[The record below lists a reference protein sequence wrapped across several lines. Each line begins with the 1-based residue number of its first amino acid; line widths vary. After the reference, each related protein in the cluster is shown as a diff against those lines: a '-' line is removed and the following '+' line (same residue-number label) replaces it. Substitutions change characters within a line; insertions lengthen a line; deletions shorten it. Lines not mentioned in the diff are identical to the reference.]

1 DLETGEIF
9 CDKLRQIYIEL
20 PYFTKTEAECE
31 TDFERWIYVLK
42 NMETL
47 DRLPFK
53 VRKAVFDRLEQL
65 ASKANMTPEERWQ
78 YEEEWKNLS
87 DYVNTHAYAM
97 KTGHEA
103 GLAEGMEKGLKE
115 GLEKGLEKGLIEGE
129 KKGKLEAACNLKKM
143 GISVELISQAT
154 GLSIEEIE
162 NL

>member
-78 YEEEWKNLS
+78 YEEEWKNLN
-87 DYVNTHAYAM
+87 DLVNTHAYAM
-97 KTGHEA
+97 KTG
-103 GLAEGMEKGLKE
+103 LTEGMEKGLKE
-115 GLEKGLEKGLIEGE
+115 GE
-129 KKGKLEAACNLKKM
+129 KKGKLETACNLKKM
-143 GISVELISQAT
+143 GISIELISQAT